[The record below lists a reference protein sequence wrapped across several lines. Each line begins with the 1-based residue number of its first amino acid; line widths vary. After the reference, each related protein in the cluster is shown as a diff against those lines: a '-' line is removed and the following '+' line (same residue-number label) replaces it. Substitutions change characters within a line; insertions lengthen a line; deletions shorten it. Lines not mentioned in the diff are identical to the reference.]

1 MFVYGMYEL
10 IHICICCVYM
20 CAESLSRVQLSDS
33 MDYSPPGSSVRGI
46 SQAWTLKWVAVSS
59 SRGSA
64 RPRDWTCISGV
75 SCIGRWI
82 LYHCATWKAM
92 FVYTYIYMIC
102 WYFLVDFWIY
112 IHEDIYTWCLSGFS
126 LSVMLDWKWVWM
138 CSFLFH
144 FLGELLWNWYNVFLE
159 YLVEFLSETIW
170 ASSYLCWKDFNC
182 KFNLKITYFN
192 WRIITLWY

>member
-1 MFVYGMYEL
+1 MLCVHVCWVTQSCPTLWLHGLQPARFFCPWNFPGMNTEVGCRVLLQGICPTQRLNLHLWRLLHWQVDSLPLCHLESYVCVY
-10 IHICICCVYM
+10 IHIYDMLVFSCGF
-20 CAESLSRVQLSDS
+20 LNL
-33 MDYSPPGSSVRGI
+33 YSWRY
-46 SQAWTLKWVAVSS
+46 
-59 SRGSA
+59 
-64 RPRDWTCISGV
+64 
-75 SCIGRWI
+75 
-82 LYHCATWKAM
+82 LY
-92 FVYTYIYMIC
+92 FS
-102 WYFLVDFWIY
+102 
-112 IHEDIYTWCLSGFS
+112 WCLSGFS

-170 ASSYLCWKDFNC
+170 ASSYLCWKDFKC